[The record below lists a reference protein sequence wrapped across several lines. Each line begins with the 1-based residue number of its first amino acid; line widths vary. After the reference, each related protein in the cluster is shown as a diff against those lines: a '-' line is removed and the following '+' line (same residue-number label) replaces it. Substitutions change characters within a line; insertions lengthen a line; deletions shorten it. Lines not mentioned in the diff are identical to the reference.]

1 MAALHPDLLLALVN
15 KGVQVEVSGYFV
27 AGFVGWDFFFLFR
40 GWVFSLSRSVRE
52 FDILFYFI

>member
-27 AGFVGWDFFFLFR
+27 ASFVGWDFFLFR
-40 GWVFSLSRSVRE
+40 GWVFFSLQE
-52 FDILFYFI
+52 CLGI